1 MFQLPQ
7 LPYAYDALEPYIDAK
22 TMEIHYGKHHGGY
35 VEKLNKAV
43 EQHSKLQSLSV
54 EDLLTDL
61 NQVPAEVRTAVR
73 NNGGGHF
80 NHSLFWKL
88 MKKGGGGKP
97 AGGLATAL
105 ESSFGSFDA
114 FKSSF
119 GQTALGIFGS
129 GWAWLCYAD
138 GKLVIEST
146 PNQDNPLMS
155 GKNRPI
161 LGLDVWEH
169 AYYLRYQNR
178 RPEYVEAWWSV
189 VNWNQAEENLNEADK
204 LASAV
209 RR

>member
-22 TMEIHYGKHHGGY
+22 TMEIHYGKH
-35 VEKLNKAV
+35 E
-43 EQHSKLQSLSV
+43 SLSV

-61 NQVPAEVRTAVR
+61 SQVPAEVRTAVR

-119 GQTALGIFGS
+119 GQTALG
-129 GWAWLCYAD
+129 
-138 GKLVIEST
+138 
-146 PNQDNPLMS
+146 
-155 GKNRPI
+155 
-161 LGLDVWEH
+161 
-169 AYYLRYQNR
+169 
-178 RPEYVEAWWSV
+178 
-189 VNWNQAEENLNEADK
+189 
-204 LASAV
+204 
-209 RR
+209 